1 MSLLNLASDG
11 LPNILV
17 VLYATIAKA
26 RPPMTAKELIAAVA
40 PEKVVKDSQ
49 KARTTLN
56 RWIELGLFRVDPQ
69 TGRVSLH
76 RPPPTDMKD
85 EVDIVR
91 AVRMEARH
99 VALSEANNGD
109 LWARAEARAA
119 DLTRSL
125 AWLLALDVYRQGAE
139 NLFTLANDHIHETG
153 CTLMQNEARVVGL
166 KSWGYFLG
174 FVRHPTAIDIDPTL
188 AISEVLPD
196 CIGIGEEMPAR
207 DLIEKLAQALP
218 VIDGGRYR
226 QAVLDKLRDNALPP
240 LQATQLSTSL
250 SRALH
255 CLMVNQTLRFSSRAD
270 VGSSILLTG
279 RDGPQT
285 SHRYTW
291 VKRLRGGHNDGTQ

>member
-1 MSLLNLASDG
+1 MSLLNLTSDG

-17 VLYATIAKA
+17 VLYATIANA
-26 RPPMTAKELIAAVA
+26 RAPMTVKELIAAVA
-40 PEKVVKDSQ
+40 PESVVKD
-49 KARTTLN
+49 ARLARITLN
-56 RWIELGLFRVDPQ
+56 RWSELGLFRVDAE
-69 TGRVSLH
+69 TEEVSLH
-76 RPPPTDMKD
+76 RNAPDDLKSEAD
-85 EVDIVR
+85 LVR
-91 AVRMEARH
+91 VVRREARR
-99 VALSEANNGD
+99 VVLSEANNED
-109 LWARAEARAA
+109 IWAREAARAA

-139 NLFTLANDHIHETG
+139 NLFSLANDHIHGTG
-153 CTLMQNEARVVGL
+153 LTLMQNGERVVGL

-174 FVRHPTAIDIDPTL
+174 FVRHPKAIEIDPTL

-196 CIGIGEEMPAR
+196 CIGPGEEMPAR
-207 DLIEKLAQALP
+207 DFIEKLAHALP

-226 QAVLDKLRDNALPP
+226 EAVLDKLRDNALPP
-240 LQATQLSTSL
+240 FQATQLSTSL

-279 RDGPQT
+279 RDGPQM

-291 VKRLRGGHNDGTQ
+291 VTRPGREAQ

>member
-26 RPPMTAKELIAAVA
+26 RPPMTAKELIDAVA

-56 RWIELGLFRVDPQ
+56 RWIELGLFRVDAQ

-109 LWARAEARAA
+109 LWAREEARAA

-125 AWLLALDVYRQGAE
+125 AWLLALDVYRHGAE
-139 NLFTLANDHIHETG
+139 NLFSLANDHIYGTG
-153 CTLMQNEARVVGL
+153 LTLMQNQERVVGL

-174 FVRHPTAIDIDPTL
+174 FVRHPKAIDIDPTL

-196 CIGIGEEMPAR
+196 CIGPDEEMPAR

-226 QAVLDKLRDNALPP
+226 KAVLDKLRHNALPP
-240 LQATQLSTSL
+240 LQATQVSTSL
-250 SRALH
+250 SRTLH
-255 CLMVNQTLRFSSRAD
+255 CLMVNQTLHFSSRAD

-291 VKRLRGGHNDGTQ
+291 VKRLRRGS

>member
-1 MSLLNLASDG
+1 MSLLNLTSDG

-17 VLYATIAKA
+17 VLYTTIAQA
-26 RPPMTAKELIAAVA
+26 RKPMTAQELIEAVA
-40 PEKVVKDSQ
+40 PESVVKDTRL
-49 KARTTLN
+49 ARITLN
-56 RWIELGLFRVDPQ
+56 RWTELGLFRLDAD
-69 TGRVSLH
+69 TAELSLH
-76 RPPPTDMKD
+76 RPPPIAM
-85 EVDIVR
+85 ESESDIVR

-99 VALSEANNGD
+99 VALSEANNED
-109 LWARAEARAA
+109 LWAREEARAA
-119 DLTRSL
+119 DLNRSL

-139 NLFTLANDHIHETG
+139 NLFSLANDHIYGTG
-153 CTLMQNEARVVGL
+153 RTLMQNQERVVGL
-166 KSWGYFLG
+166 RSWGYFLG
-174 FVRHPTAIDIDPTL
+174 FVRHPKALEIDPTL

-196 CIGIGEEMPAR
+196 CIGPGEEMPAR

-240 LQATQLSTSL
+240 LQVTQLSTSL

-255 CLMVNQTLRFSSRAD
+255 CLMVNQTLHFSSRAD

-291 VKRLRGGHNDGTQ
+291 VTRPRRGA

>member
-1 MSLLNLASDG
+1 MSLLNLTSDG

-17 VLYATIAKA
+17 VLYAAIAKA
-26 RPPMTAKELIAAVA
+26 RAPMTAIKLIEAVA
-40 PEKVVKDSQ
+40 PESVVKD
-49 KARTTLN
+49 ARLAKTTLN
-56 RWIELGLFRVDPQ
+56 RWTDLGLFNEDPD
-69 TGRVSLH
+69 TKVLSLH
-76 RPPPTDMKD
+76 RPPPTDMKG

-109 LWARAEARAA
+109 LWAREEARAA

-125 AWLLALDVYRQGAE
+125 AWMLALDVYRQGAE
-139 NLFTLANDHIHETG
+139 NLFSLANDHISGTDL
-153 CTLMQNEARVVGL
+153 TLMQNEARVVGL
-166 KSWGYFLG
+166 KAWGYFLG
-174 FVRHPTAIDIDPTL
+174 FVRHPKAIDIDPTL
-188 AISEVLPD
+188 AISEVVPE
-196 CIGIGEEMPAR
+196 CIGPGEEMPAR
-207 DLIEKLAQALP
+207 DLIEKLAQVLP

-255 CLMVNQTLRFSSRAD
+255 CLMVNQTLNFSSRAD

-291 VKRLRGGHNDGTQ
+291 VKRPRRGAQ

>member
-1 MSLLNLASDG
+1 MSLLNLTSDG
-11 LPNILV
+11 LPNVLV
-17 VLYATIAKA
+17 VLYTAIAKA
-26 RPPMTAKELIAAVA
+26 RAPMTAKELIEAIA
-40 PEKVVKDSQ
+40 PESVVKDARI
-49 KARTTLN
+49 ARTTLN
-56 RWIELGLFRVDPQ
+56 RWTDLGLFKEDPD
-69 TGRVSLH
+69 TKALSLH
-76 RPPPTDMKD
+76 RPPPTDMKSEAD
-85 EVDIVR
+85 TVR

-109 LWARAEARAA
+109 LWAREEARAA

-139 NLFTLANDHIHETG
+139 NLFSLANDHIHGTG
-153 CTLMQNEARVVGL
+153 LTLMQNGERVVGL

-174 FVRHPTAIDIDPTL
+174 FVRHPKAIDIDPTL
-188 AISEVLPD
+188 AISEVVPE
-196 CIGIGEEMPAR
+196 CIGPGEEMPAR
-207 DLIEKLAQALP
+207 DLIERLAQALP

-255 CLMVNQTLRFSSRAD
+255 CLMVNQTLHFSSRAD

-291 VKRLRGGHNDGTQ
+291 VKRPRRGAQ

>member
-1 MSLLNLASDG
+1 MSLLNLTSDG

-17 VLYATIAKA
+17 VLYTTIAQA
-26 RPPMTAKELIAAVA
+26 RKPMTAQELIEAVA
-40 PEKVVKDSQ
+40 PESVVKDTRL
-49 KARTTLN
+49 ARITLN
-56 RWIELGLFRVDPQ
+56 RWTELGLFRLDAD
-69 TGRVSLH
+69 TAELSLH
-76 RPPPTDMKD
+76 RPPPIAM
-85 EVDIVR
+85 ESEHDIVR

-99 VALSEANNGD
+99 VALSEANNED
-109 LWARAEARAA
+109 LWAREEARAA
-119 DLTRSL
+119 DLNRSL

-139 NLFTLANDHIHETG
+139 NLFSLANDHIYGTG
-153 CTLMQNEARVVGL
+153 RTLMQNQERVVGL
-166 KSWGYFLG
+166 RSWGYFLG
-174 FVRHPTAIDIDPTL
+174 FVRHPKALEIDPTL

-196 CIGIGEEMPAR
+196 CIGPGEEMPAR

-240 LQATQLSTSL
+240 LQVTQLSTSL

-255 CLMVNQTLRFSSRAD
+255 CLMVNQTLHFSSRAD

-291 VKRLRGGHNDGTQ
+291 VTRPRRGA

>member
-1 MSLLNLASDG
+1 MSLLNLTSDG

-17 VLYATIAKA
+17 VLYAAIAKA
-26 RPPMTAKELIAAVA
+26 RAPMTAKELIEAIA
-40 PEKVVKDSQ
+40 PESVVKDVRL
-49 KARTTLN
+49 ARITLN
-56 RWIELGLFRVDPQ
+56 RWTDLGLFKEDPD
-69 TGRVSLH
+69 TKVLSLH
-76 RPPPTDMKD
+76 RTPPTEMKN
-85 EVDIVR
+85 EADIVR

-109 LWARAEARAA
+109 LWAREETRAA

-125 AWLLALDVYRQGAE
+125 AWLMAL
-139 NLFTLANDHIHETG
+139 DHIHGTG
-153 CTLMQNEARVVGL
+153 LTLMQNGERVIGL
-166 KSWGYFLG
+166 RSWGYFLG
-174 FVRHPTAIDIDPTL
+174 FIRHPKAIDIDPTL
-188 AISEVLPD
+188 AITEVLPD
-196 CIGIGEEMPAR
+196 CIDPGEEMPAR

-226 QAVLDKLRDNALPP
+226 QAVLDKLRDSALPP

-255 CLMVNQTLRFSSRAD
+255 CLRVNQTLLFSSRAD

-285 SHRYTW
+285 SDRYTW
-291 VKRLRGGHNDGTQ
+291 VKRPGRGA

>member
-1 MSLLNLASDG
+1 MSLLNLTSDG

-17 VLYATIAKA
+17 VLYAAIAKA
-26 RPPMTAKELIAAVA
+26 RAPMTAKELIDAIA
-40 PEKVVKDSQ
+40 PESVVKDARI
-49 KARTTLN
+49 ARTTLN
-56 RWIELGLFRVDPQ
+56 RWTDLGLFKEDPD
-69 TGRVSLH
+69 TKGLSLH
-76 RPPPTDMKD
+76 RLPPTDMKS
-85 EVDIVR
+85 EADIFR

-109 LWARAEARAA
+109 LWAREEARAA

-125 AWLLALDVYRQGAE
+125 AWLMALDVYRQGAE
-139 NLFTLANDHIHETG
+139 NLFSLANDHIQGTG
-153 CTLMQNEARVVGL
+153 LTLMQNQERVVGL
-166 KSWGYFLG
+166 KLWGYFLG
-174 FVRHPTAIDIDPTL
+174 FVRHPKAIDIDPTV
-188 AISEVLPD
+188 AISEVVPD
-196 CIGIGEEMPAR
+196 CIGPGEEMPAR
-207 DLIEKLAQALP
+207 DLIERLAQALP

-255 CLMVNQTLRFSSRAD
+255 CLMVNQTLNFSSRAD

-291 VKRLRGGHNDGTQ
+291 VKRPRRGAQ